1 MAHKNTF
8 SVLLAVLLAVSLATS
23 CFSFTQA
30 QSVTKPSVPEFTL
43 NYVDNSYDVPP
54 ETSSST
60 DPYTGKVTT
69 STNPGYQ
76 VDTRTIE
83 IRIKNQ
89 QYSGSQHLFYNYSYK
104 GHYED
109 TWKYYATGSYP
120 RDSSGPDFI
129 IQSTSDYTVATFSA
143 PEKGQIDFRV
153 QAQAGYYDETEL
165 YIILPGA
172 PFSEY
177 SFVGEV
183 SGWSQPQTI
192 AIPESSA
199 VLAIEWMVLAV
210 SVVIALVAVSVIFIR
225 RRIKALALKQNGA

>member
-1 MAHKNTF
+1 MSNTRRVACLF
-8 SVLLAVLLAVSLATS
+8 LLLLLVASSLVMVKFGS
-23 CFSFTQA
+23 A
-30 QSVTKPSVPEFTL
+30 QSIPKPSVPEFTL

-60 DPYTGKVTT
+60 DPYTGEVTT
-69 STNPGYQ
+69 STIPGYH
-76 VDTRTIE
+76 VDNRIIE

-89 QYSGSQHLFYNYSYK
+89 HYSGSQTLFYNYSYK

-109 TWKYYATGSYP
+109 TWKYYATGSYS
-120 RDSSGPDFI
+120 RDSSGPNFI
-129 IQSTSDYTVATFSA
+129 SQSTSDYTVATFSA

-153 QAQAGYYDETEL
+153 QAQAGYYDRTEL

-199 VLAIEWMVLAV
+199 LLPIELMVLAV
-210 SVVIALVAVSVIFIR
+210 SVIIALVAVSIVFIR
-225 RRIKALALKQNGA
+225 RRIKALELKQNGA